1 MTRATAENALPSRK
15 PACTGRGMRPFSTE
29 ILAIGSHE
37 SDARAGFGSQIK
49 TRALMNLKRDLYE
62 Y

>member
-1 MTRATAENALPSRK
+1 
-15 PACTGRGMRPFSTE
+15 MRPFSTE